1 MIDKQLSELM
11 EFTKN
16 LTLLYIEDDEDSRE
30 QTLGTLGLFFT
41 KIVIAVDGEDGLC
54 KYNSNKIDF
63 IITDI
68 NMPKLNGIEMI
79 QRIRKFN
86 QTIPIIIVSAHSDTD
101 FFLDSIKVGVDGYL
115 IKPLESEQFI
125 YQINKSLQ
133 NLYLQ
138 SQVQEYQQNLEAKVK
153 IQVDELR
160 QKDKILIQQTKLAT
174 MGEMMDI
181 IAHQWKQP
189 INIISMNTSL
199 IWELYSEYDMP
210 INPKDIEKCYGTVH
224 KQIIHLVKTLDDFRK
239 FFRPNEA
246 VETINFKEL
255 LDSVLVL
262 IHDDLI
268 KNHISVKVTSKDNI
282 MVKINA
288 SEIKHIL
295 INLINNSKDAFNQ
308 NDIKNR
314 EINIVCKVKEKK
326 LKVNVIDNAGGIPLE
341 IIDNIFEPNFTT
353 KGEIG
358 GTGIGLYM
366 SRFIAKKNRIS
377 INVKNVNDGVRF
389 TLEFKDSV
397 LL

>member
-1 MIDKQLSELM
+1 MIDKQLNKLI

-30 QTLGTLGLFFT
+30 QTLDTLELFFT
-41 KIVIAVDGEDGLC
+41 KIVIAVDGEDGLY

-79 QRIRKFN
+79 QKIRKLN

-210 INPKDIEKCYGTVH
+210 IKPQDIEKCYGTVH
-224 KQIIHLVKTLDDFRK
+224 KQIVHLVKTLDDFRK

-246 VETINFKEL
+246 VETINLQEL

-268 KNHISVKVTSKDNI
+268 KNHIRVKVASKDNI
-282 MVKINA
+282 MVKTNA

-314 EINIVCKVKEKK
+314 EINIVCKVKENK

-397 LL
+397 FL